1 MSSARNE
8 IINKIPDNNLQNFK
22 LTYKGII
29 QFFLSEIGFIII
41 LSIILILVSIIP
53 KYHSKKIF
61 ISKKVSNFEFNK
73 DPIILIHTTDLHMSI
88 TKKERTDGSS
98 IVFYHYANIILIYF
112 Y

>member
-61 ISKKVSNFEFNK
+61 FFKE
-73 DPIILIHTTDLHMSI
+73 SI
-88 TKKERTDGSS
+88 K
-98 IVFYHYANIILIYF
+98 F
-112 Y
+112 